1 MQLIGVHTPQTP
13 HTRHRTRRPRRPPA
27 TRGDT
32 GRRDALT
39 LLVRLLALLA
49 TEARP
54 QQPVVCDDAGVRMLG
69 DAPMAVTP
77 PETGAAATEGPRCP
91 SSAGHAARG
100 AKLAAKGRHD
110 LAVKAFTH
118 ALVQQPHDVAMLL
131 NRAQA
136 FLKTAEGVSSRP
148 ASEADMDRRSGPGD
162 SHTLAGLAL
171 RDVDRA
177 LESGACTTD
186 QMITGYLLRGHSR
199 FTTEDYTAALDAY
212 SDGLTFDP
220 MHSELLACVRKAR
233 GMTSQRR
240 LKRKAREESSGAQSG
255 PAGASAGSQ
264 QSECDLPDAAASGSG
279 DDDERGR
286 KSLTCSLCRKLM
298 FDPVTAPTGNSFCRY
313 CLQRALAE
321 KPVCPVTQKVIHMNA
336 RRFPVRLSRSRVL
349 FEPAR
354 TTVR

>member
-1 MQLIGVHTPQTP
+1 MQ
-13 HTRHRTRRPRRPPA
+13 
-27 TRGDT
+27 
-32 GRRDALT
+32 
-39 LLVRLLALLA
+39 
-49 TEARP
+49 
-54 QQPVVCDDAGVRMLG
+54 G

-77 PETGAAATEGPRCP
+77 PEVGAATEGSRCP

-100 AKLAAKGRHD
+100 AKLAAEGRHD

-118 ALVQQPHDVAMLL
+118 ALVQQPNDVAMLL
-131 NRAQA
+131 HRAQA
-136 FLKTAEGVSSRP
+136 FLKTAEGLSSRP

-177 LESGACTTD
+177 LESGTCTTD

-220 MHSELLACVRKAR
+220 MHRELLACVRKAR
-233 GMTSQRR
+233 AMTNQRR
-240 LKRKAREESSGAQSG
+240 LKRKARDESSGAQSG
-255 PAGASAGSQ
+255 PVGASAGSQ
-264 QSECDLPDAAASGSG
+264 QSECDQPDAADSGSSD

-336 RRFPVRLSRSRVL
+336 RRFPVRLSRSPLL
-349 FEPAR
+349 FEPGGYTFAL
-354 TTVR
+354 VAAVG